1 MLKAK
6 QLSVRLHFASTS
18 RDRPSHKISAKL
30 FAWRF
35 LSVTFLPLTHT
46 IYTFIIH
53 KSKKKGYSKRKPQI
67 GFYNTTH
74 PAFRQRAT
82 HPHQVLLLS
91 FSNYHTLRGDLYPN
105 TTHTFS
111 ECREC
116 FRTWEAYVICQKKK
130 KLVRIS
136 ECNRAVLWGS
146 RKLVKTRLRG
156 VCWQQEFGGL
166 KYIR

>member
-46 IYTFIIH
+46 IYTLITH
-53 KSKKKGYSKRKPQI
+53 KSKGDYSERKPQI

-82 HPHQVLLLS
+82 HPHEVLLLS
-91 FSNYHTLRGDLYPN
+91 FSNCHTLRGDLYPN

-116 FRTWEAYVICQKKK
+116 FRTWEAYVICQKK
-130 KLVRIS
+130 LVRIS
-136 ECNRAVLWGS
+136 GCNRVVLWGS
-146 RKLVKTRLRG
+146 RKLVTTRL
-156 VCWQQEFGGL
+156 
-166 KYIR
+166 